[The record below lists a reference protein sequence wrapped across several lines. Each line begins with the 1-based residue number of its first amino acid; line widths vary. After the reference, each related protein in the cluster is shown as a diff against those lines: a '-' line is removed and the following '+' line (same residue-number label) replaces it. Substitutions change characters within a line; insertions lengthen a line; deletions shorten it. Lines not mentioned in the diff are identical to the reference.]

1 MIQWPEHLQE
11 LRFVVAG
18 TEEEIDGGRR
28 LAMARWLVMGYGGRY
43 CATCHL
49 YRSLKASHCADCDN
63 CVLDL
68 DHHCP
73 WVSALAQSSRIRS
86 VGVYAY

>member
-1 MIQWPEHLQE
+1 
-11 LRFVVAG
+11 
-18 TEEEIDGGRR
+18 
-28 LAMARWLVMGYGGRY
+28 MARWLVMGYGGRY

-73 WVSALAQSSRIRS
+73 WVSGRQKDTWVSIPGGCDKCVLDLDHHCPRAENRRD
-86 VGVYAY
+86 GR